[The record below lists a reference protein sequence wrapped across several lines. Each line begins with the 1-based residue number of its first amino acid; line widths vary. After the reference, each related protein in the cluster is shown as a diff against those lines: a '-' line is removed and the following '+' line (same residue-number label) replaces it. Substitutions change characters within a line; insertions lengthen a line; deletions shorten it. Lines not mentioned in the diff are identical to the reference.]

1 MSVTPSSPFHFATL
15 RTHGRAPLLSSNS
28 LKTLLLQRFQET
40 RQRFSLEVAGYVLLD
55 DHAHF
60 LFRVPA
66 TVDTSV
72 VMNDMRGG
80 FLREWRKNHAA
91 MAESTREDVP
101 FWEHGIEYRQ
111 AHTKDE
117 LRAFLDFIHFD
128 PARHGLVQRP
138 VDYPWS
144 SLPARVEQGHYP
156 DAWGSLG
163 APASIRQVE
172 RGCVGSGSINGLING
187 LIN

>member
-1 MSVTPSSPFHFATL
+1 MSAPAPSAFHFATL
-15 RTHGRAPLLSSNS
+15 RPHGRAPLLSPPP

-40 RQRFSLEVAGYVLLD
+40 RNRFGLEVAGYVLLD

-60 LFRVPA
+60 LFRMPA
-66 TVDTSV
+66 QVDAAM
-72 VMNDMRGG
+72 VMNDMRGS

-91 MAESTREDVP
+91 TVEPTREDVP
-101 FWEHGIEYRQ
+101 FWGHGIEYRQ
-111 AHTKDE
+111 THTRDE

-156 DAWGSLG
+156 DTWGSLG
-163 APASIRQVE
+163 IPASIRQVE
-172 RGCVGSGSINGLING
+172 RGCVGSGSINGLIN
-187 LIN
+187 